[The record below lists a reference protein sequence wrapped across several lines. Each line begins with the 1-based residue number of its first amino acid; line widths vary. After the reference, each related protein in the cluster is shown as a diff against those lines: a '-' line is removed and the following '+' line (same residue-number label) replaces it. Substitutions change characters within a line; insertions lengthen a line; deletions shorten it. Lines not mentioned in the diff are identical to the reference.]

1 MLNDRDQRDR
11 YAQRRL
17 HEPRVA
23 VEGCVRQDGLW
34 LVVEEQRRIDQPGG
48 PATYVGPNGSLRRG
62 AQHLATARLGWW
74 TAFPRGFDAADRTVG
89 RCQIARTTSSCS
101 AQPGSPARLTAEYL
115 ARHAPADCRW
125 ALAGRNVGKLENVR
139 AQLAAIDPALSTLK
153 LLDADSSNPAS
164 LRAIAA
170 DARVIAS
177 TVGPYIVHGEP
188 LVAACAEAGTDY
200 LDLTGEPEFVDTM
213 YLRYHEQAQRS
224 GARLVHACGFDS
236 IPYDIGAYY
245 TVLQLPEGVPL
256 TVHGY
261 VEASGRPSGG
271 TAHSALTAFSR
282 FPSLIAAARE
292 RKRAEP
298 ALTGRSVHAGAGLPH
313 RAAATG
319 GWALPMPT
327 LDPQIVGRSARAL
340 DRYGPD
346 FRYTHCASVP
356 HLWTAAGLAA
366 GVGGLVALA
375 QVPPA
380 RNALLKRMPQGEGP
394 SRRRSGRAAGSA

>member
-1 MLNDRDQRDR
+1 MPDRAYDIV
-11 YAQRRL
+11 L
-17 HEPRVA
+17 F
-23 VEGCVRQDGLW
+23 G
-34 LVVEEQRRIDQPGG
+34 
-48 PATYVGPNGSLRRG
+48 AT
-62 AQHLATARLGWW
+62 
-74 TAFPRGFDAADRTVG
+74 GFAG
-89 RCQIARTTSSCS
+89 
-101 AQPGSPARLTAEYL
+101 RLTAEYL
-115 ARHAPADCRW
+115 ARHAPTDCRW

-139 AQLAAIDPALSTLK
+139 AQLAAIEPALSTLR
-153 LLDADSSNPAS
+153 LLEADSGDPAA
-164 LRAIAA
+164 LQAIAE

-188 LVAACAEAGTDY
+188 LVAACADAGTDY

-213 YLRYHEQAQRS
+213 YVRYHDRAQRS

-236 IPYDIGAYY
+236 IPYDIGTYY
-245 TVLQLPEGVPL
+245 TVLELPEDVPL

-271 TAHSALTAFSR
+271 TAHSAITAFSR
-282 FPSLIAAARE
+282 FPAIIAAARD

-298 ALTGRSVHAGAGLPH
+298 ALSGRLVHAGAGLPH
-313 RAAATG
+313 HAAATG

-346 FRYTHCASVP
+346 FRYSHCASVP

-375 QVPPA
+375 QLPPA
-380 RNALLKRMPQGEGP
+380 RNALLKRMPQGNGP
-394 SRRRSGRAAGSA
+394 SAQQRARSWFRVTFVGEGGGQRVVTRVSGGDPGYDETARMLGEAALALALDDLPETSGQVTTATAMGDALLARLQKSGMSFEVLESS